1 MEIKECNR
9 RDVCKKKLMQSRAL
23 LVGINHYPESPLR
36 GCIND
41 AIAVEELLSKNEDQ
55 SPNFFCRRLTSNDHK
70 VTLPELR
77 RHVNDLFKDDADRVL
92 FYFSGHGYENNLGG
106 YLVTHDAKNYAE
118 GMALSE
124 LIALANSALRSKRI
138 REVILILDCCHAG
151 YLGSIT
157 GFDHIQAV
165 LMPGLSIL
173 TSSSP
178 SQYSVETAKGGL
190 FTSILCEGLRGGA
203 ADILGRI
210 TVAGLYNYLDQML
223 NPWQQR
229 PQFKTYAEK
238 MHVLRIGKA
247 RVSPQEIKA
256 ITKLFLAPSHKFR
269 MNETF
274 EYTSS
279 NAIPEKVKL
288 FDQLKKFRDA
298 GLVTVPEPLN
308 DLYWAAMKNGYA
320 ELTLSGQLYWKMVD
334 KGMI

>member
-1 MEIKECNR
+1 
-9 RDVCKKKLMQSRAL
+9 MQSKAL
-23 LVGINHYPESPLR
+23 LVGINDYPESPLR

-55 SPNFFCRRLTSNDHK
+55 SPNFFCRRLISRDVK
-70 VTLPELR
+70 ITLPELR
-77 RHVNDLFKDDADRVL
+77 KQVNQLFKDDADRVL

-106 YLVTHDAKNYAE
+106 YLVTQDAKNYAE

-157 GFDHIQAV
+157 GFDHMQAV

-203 ADILGRI
+203 ADILGRV

-247 RVSPQEIKA
+247 RVSISELKQITSLFLGTSHKLRMDKTWEYTESDAKKEN
-256 ITKLFLAPSHKFR
+256 ITKF
-269 MNETF
+269 N
-274 EYTSS
+274 
-279 NAIPEKVKL
+279 
-288 FDQLKKFRDA
+288 QLKKLRDA
-298 GLVTVPEPLN
+298 GLVTVPEPWI
-308 DLYWAAMKNGYA
+308 DLYWAAVKNGYA
-320 ELTLSGQLYWKMVD
+320 ELTLSGQLYWKLVD

>member
-1 MEIKECNR
+1 
-9 RDVCKKKLMQSRAL
+9 MQSKAL
-23 LVGINHYPESPLR
+23 LVGINDYPESPLR
-36 GCIND
+36 GCIKD
-41 AIAVEELLSKNEDQ
+41 AIDVEELLSKNDDQ
-55 SPNFFCRRLTSNDHK
+55 SPNFFCRRLVSRDVK
-70 VTLPELR
+70 ITLPELR
-77 RHVNDLFKDDADRVL
+77 KQVNQLFKDDADRVL

-106 YLVTHDAKNYAE
+106 YLVTQDAKNYAE

-157 GFDHIQAV
+157 GFDHMQAV

-203 ADILGRI
+203 ADILGKV

-247 RVSPQEIKA
+247 RVSPSELKQIKQ
-256 ITKLFLAPSHKFR
+256 LFLGTSHRLRMDETWEVTSPNKNEVNVTKF
-269 MNETF
+269 N
-274 EYTSS
+274 
-279 NAIPEKVKL
+279 
-288 FDQLKKFRDA
+288 QLKKLRDA
-298 GLVTVPEPLN
+298 GLVTVPEPWI

-320 ELTLSGQLYWKMVD
+320 ELTLPGQLYWKLVD